1 MKKFLILIVIVV
13 LWWLGYRYITN
24 NPNTDIAQRI
34 NSVIGNK
41 NIDTRNSTVSNEQ
54 YIVKTI
60 GRGGNV
66 GEDIYVQDKAG
77 NAVLS
82 LVNGDAQY
90 VYKLLDHY
98 LILDIWTS
106 AGSRTLAIYDLQTK
120 MKIFETN
127 YYGGLS
133 NSLSL
138 KGNIIQFYYTIRYEY
153 QWLENMPSDA
163 PHCAATYNGYIETRT
178 FDITTRQLTKTW
190 KYTCAY
196 FE

>member
-1 MKKFLILIVIVV
+1 M
-13 LWWLGYRYITN
+13 
-24 NPNTDIAQRI
+24 
-34 NSVIGNK
+34 IGNK

-98 LILDIWTS
+98 LILDI
-106 AGSRTLAIYDLQTK
+106 
-120 MKIFETN
+120 
-127 YYGGLS
+127 
-133 NSLSL
+133 
-138 KGNIIQFYYTIRYEY
+138 
-153 QWLENMPSDA
+153 
-163 PHCAATYNGYIETRT
+163 
-178 FDITTRQLTKTW
+178 
-190 KYTCAY
+190 
-196 FE
+196 